1 MVFSHNTPIYVLEF
15 YLKPF
20 YVALQYVKM
29 IASKYNHLH
38 IFWNGSN
45 ETCAIYTAPPA
56 GLVECKWNKLV
67 VQLYWLMDKFFF
79 LMWLKFGFQIIRKLS
94 QSLKFPFRFYF
105 GFPFLWFS
113 RLCWTFHLPQ
123 NLLVHCGRKS
133 FSKNCVEENLNDD
146 RMQWL
151 PHTEPLLMRTD
162 FLLQTKP
169 SWWMAGCLLAS
180 PPFSLTRE
188 QTSPRLPI
196 HPLCPQL
203 NWDCASEGGQPS
215 RLLQYDW
222 GTTTAL
228 WSKWLGA
235 SH

>member
-1 MVFSHNTPIYVLEF
+1 
-15 YLKPF
+15 
-20 YVALQYVKM
+20 
-29 IASKYNHLH
+29 
-38 IFWNGSN
+38 
-45 ETCAIYTAPPA
+45 
-56 GLVECKWNKLV
+56 
-67 VQLYWLMDKFFF
+67 
-79 LMWLKFGFQIIRKLS
+79 MWLKFGFQIIRKLS

-105 GFPFLWFS
+105 GFHFYGSPGCVRLFTYHKICWSTVAENPFQKTVWKKTFMMTECNGCRTLS
-113 RLCWTFHLPQ
+113 RFWWGRISYCKQNRLDEWQAARLPPP
-123 NLLVHCGRKS
+123 
-133 FSKNCVEENLNDD
+133 
-146 RMQWL
+146 
-151 PHTEPLLMRTD
+151 PH
-162 FLLQTKP
+162 
-169 SWWMAGCLLAS
+169 

-188 QTSPRLPI
+188 QTSRRLPI